1 MVNYSDIHLIFFSLL
16 QRAKQ
21 NYNEIAR
28 IIPDSFGTC
37 KLTVVAG
44 CGTGYDFKK
53 KLNIVYKNTNFI
65 QLIYSLLHT
74 LESKNTPVAIAF
86 VLGRTEK
93 NSIQNKM
100 EEDRKTN
107 KDVIQKKCWISTE
120 IYHLR
125 WPDRLHN

>member
-1 MVNYSDIHLIFFSLL
+1 MRLPVLSLT
-16 QRAKQ
+16 
-21 NYNEIAR
+21 
-28 IIPDSFGTC
+28 DSVGTC

-44 CGTGYDFKK
+44 CGTGYDLKK

-93 NSIQNKM
+93 NSIHNKI
-100 EEDRKTN
+100 EEERKTN
-107 KDVIQKKCWISTE
+107 NDVIQIEMLDFYRNLPFKMAGSTT
-120 IYHLR
+120 L
-125 WPDRLHN
+125 